1 MTITLDKIT
10 ADHFESN
17 RESPFLAQLDDR
29 SVELRVLQVRRGKTP
44 PPGSPQRA
52 PFAVIFRAA
61 ETPALEQGVHA
72 LSHPRLGLL
81 ELFIVP
87 VAQAGGYRDYEA
99 CFN

>member
-10 ADHFESN
+10 ADDFESN
-17 RESPFLAQLDDR
+17 RELPFLAQLGDHI
-29 SVELRVLQVRRGKTP
+29 VELRVLQVRRGKMP
-44 PPGSPQRA
+44 PPGLPLRA
-52 PFAVIFRAA
+52 PFAVVFRAP
-61 ETPALEQGVHA
+61 EIPALEQGVYA

-87 VAQAGGYRDYEA
+87 IAQAGGCRDYEA